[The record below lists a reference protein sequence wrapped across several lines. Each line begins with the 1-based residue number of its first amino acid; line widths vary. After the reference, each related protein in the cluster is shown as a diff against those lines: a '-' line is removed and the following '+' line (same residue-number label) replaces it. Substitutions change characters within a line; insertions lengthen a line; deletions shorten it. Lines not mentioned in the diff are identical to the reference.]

1 MYING
6 KGETMEGYQPQ
17 AQQLGYAW
25 VPGATT
31 IGVVCRDGVI
41 LASEKRVAY
50 GYLVVSKGGKKVFR
64 LADQIGAA
72 CAGLVSDMQILVRE
86 VEAQANLFSMDVGR
100 RISVRSAAKLMAN
113 ILFNRRYAPL
123 ITQTIVAG
131 LDEEGPS
138 LYVLDVLGSV
148 IPDKYAVVGSG
159 TEIAVGVLEEGYKE
173 EMKLKEAKE
182 LVTRAIKS
190 AISRDVMSGDGIDF
204 LIITKEGISEESI
217 KF

>member
-1 MYING
+1 M
-6 KGETMEGYQPQ
+6 
-17 AQQLGYAW
+17 W

-50 GYLVVSKGGKKVFR
+50 GYLVVSKGGKKVFKIT
-64 LADQIGAA
+64 DQIGAA

-100 RISVRSAAKLMAN
+100 RISVKSAAKLMAV

-173 EMKLKEAKE
+173 EMKLKDAKE

-190 AISRDVMSGDGIDF
+190 AISRDIMSGDGIDF
-204 LIITKEGISEESI
+204 LLITKEGIAEDSI